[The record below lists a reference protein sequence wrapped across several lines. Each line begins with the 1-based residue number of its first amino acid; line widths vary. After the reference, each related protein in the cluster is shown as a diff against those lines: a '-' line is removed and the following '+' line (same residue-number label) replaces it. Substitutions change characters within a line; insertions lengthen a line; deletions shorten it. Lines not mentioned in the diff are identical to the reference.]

1 MRILGACIFSKF
13 FGGKTHHIWT
23 DVTCRI
29 NKENWR
35 VYFFQVFWREMK
47 NFEQPSSTS

>member
-35 VYFFQVFWREMK
+35 VYFFLSILAGIKKFW
-47 NFEQPSSTS
+47 TAL